1 MYALDVETGE
11 QRWYTPAQNV
21 CNDRDFCQ
29 PGLSAPASV
38 FPGGVLAGAMDGH
51 VRAYRAKD
59 GAVAWD
65 LDSAISFKTVN
76 GVEAMGGSFGGGTG
90 PIFKGRR
97 LFMNSGYGIYFHMPG
112 NVLLVYELEE

>member
-1 MYALDVETGE
+1 
-11 QRWYTPAQNV
+11 
-21 CNDRDFCQ
+21 
-29 PGLSAPASV
+29 
-38 FPGGVLAGAMDGH
+38 MDGH